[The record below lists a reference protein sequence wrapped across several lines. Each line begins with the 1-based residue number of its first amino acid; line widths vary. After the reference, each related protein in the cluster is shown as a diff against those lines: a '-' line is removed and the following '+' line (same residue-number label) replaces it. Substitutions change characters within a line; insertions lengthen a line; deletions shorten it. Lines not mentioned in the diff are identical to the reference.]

1 MHIFFSI
8 SASNPKDVDEL
19 VNNIESSIA
28 RRKKELDDDLH
39 ANVVIENRIISDRLA
54 TVQGLQKHLTQAR
67 MARMVYETQ
76 VVENHNGHGTTTR
89 AALHKK

>member
-1 MHIFFSI
+1 ME
-8 SASNPKDVDEL
+8 NPSGFNPGAVDDL
-19 VNNIESSIA
+19 VSYIESSIV
-28 RRKKELDDDLH
+28 RRKQELDDDLH
-39 ANVVIENRIISDRLA
+39 SNVVVENRIISDRLA

-76 VVENHNGHGTTTR
+76 VVENQSGHGTTTR

>member
-1 MHIFFSI
+1 MNSQEVAELVFSI
-8 SASNPKDVDEL
+8 EQ
-19 VNNIESSIA
+19 SIA

-39 ANVVIENRIISDRLA
+39 SNVVIENRIISDRLA

-76 VVENHNGHGTTTR
+76 VVDDHNGHGTTTR